1 MDILEF
7 IFQSF
12 WHFVGTIFLLAIAIQ
27 WKPFS
32 SSNQGLST
40 KQFDKLVD
48 SLSKKK
54 KKRPDSDAQ
63 DRDRSSL
70 MTGLLLKCIFST
82 SVLECLTNWRGCR
95 SNRWSDQLVTLGC
108 FKSYILSHGVTGN
121 TSRFGREES
130 RFEPLWDN

>member
-54 KKRPDSDAQ
+54 KKRPDSDA
-63 DRDRSSL
+63 
-70 MTGLLLKCIFST
+70 
-82 SVLECLTNWRGCR
+82 
-95 SNRWSDQLVTLGC
+95 
-108 FKSYILSHGVTGN
+108 
-121 TSRFGREES
+121 
-130 RFEPLWDN
+130 